1 MQTNKSIWDT
11 HSLAVGDG
19 VVIVVVVIVIVIDVV
34 VMIVID
40 VVVVI
45 VVVIVVVADS
55 MRFSVCNTIA
65 VYCRAPQT
73 EEHSIEMVSSLLHCV
88 S

>member
-1 MQTNKSIWDT
+1 VQTNKSIWDT

-19 VVIVVVVIVIVIDVV
+19 VVIVVVVIV
-34 VMIVID
+34 IVID